1 MSIETAI
8 LGGGCFW
15 CLDSVY
21 RRVNGLTSSI
31 CGYAGGEGLNPSYEQ
46 ICTGKSGHAEVV
58 KLSFD
63 NEIIDYKTLL
73 KIFFSI
79 HDPSSLNRQGNDIGT
94 QYRSIIFYQNP
105 EQLQTAESFIQEI
118 ENSGIYKKAVVTAVQ
133 SPVPFYEAESYH
145 QGYFNHNPGNGYCQM
160 TIPPKLIKVAE
171 YLDH

>member
-21 RRVNGLTSSI
+21 RRVNGIASSV
-31 CGYAGGEGLNPSYEQ
+31 CGYAGGENANPTYEQ
-46 ICTGKSGHAEVV
+46 ICTGETGHAEVL

-63 NEIIDYKTLL
+63 NALIDYKTIL

-79 HDPSSLNRQGNDIGT
+79 HDPTSLNRQGNDVGT
-94 QYRSIIFYQNP
+94 QYRSIIFYQNS
-105 EQLQTAESFIQEI
+105 EQQQTAELLMQEI
-118 ENSGIYKKAVVTAVQ
+118 ESSGLYKKPVVTLVQ
-133 SPVPFYEAESYH
+133 AAAPFYEAESYH
-145 QGYFNHNPGNGYCQM
+145 QDYFNNNPGNGYCQM

-171 YLDH
+171 YLDR

>member
-1 MSIETAI
+1 MTPQ
-8 LGGGCFW
+8 
-15 CLDSVY
+15 D
-21 RRVNGLTSSI
+21 
-31 CGYAGGEGLNPSYEQ
+31 
-46 ICTGKSGHAEVV
+46 
-58 KLSFD
+58 
-63 NEIIDYKTLL
+63 
-73 KIFFSI
+73 
-79 HDPSSLNRQGNDIGT
+79 LNRQGNDVGT

-145 QGYFNHNPGNGYCQM
+145 QGYFNNNPGNGYCQI